1 VSIVFTLSA
10 ITADASNPGPA
21 MSRDQLEANLNIGY
35 TDDSNS
41 FYLPLRTGAG
51 IGLFRWPG

>member
-1 VSIVFTLSA
+1 VFTLSA
-10 ITADASNPGPA
+10 ITADASNLGPA
-21 MSRDQLEANLNIGY
+21 MSRDPLGANLIIGY

-41 FYLPLRTGAG
+41 FYLPLRTSAG